1 MGLGSSFGRCADS
14 QQSAAD
20 HTKVTQ
26 ISKMCKILVGRE
38 VSVNELRMECGE
50 ISDWVFFPTT

>member
-38 VSVNELRMECGE
+38 VSVNELRMECRE
-50 ISDWVFFPTT
+50 IEFFFFPST

>member
-1 MGLGSSFGRCADS
+1 MRLGSSFGRCADS
-14 QQSAAD
+14 QHSAAD

-38 VSVNELRMECGE
+38 VSVNELRMECRE
-50 ISDWVFFPTT
+50 ISD